1 MDPRGQRREPPLGA
15 SRATHDRLVQ
25 LEYRADLNQLTEVV
39 QIVDLV
45 GVAEDDRRC
54 RDTGADEPFYLV

>member
-1 MDPRGQRREPPLGA
+1 
-15 SRATHDRLVQ
+15 LVQ